1 MTETNKLK
9 KNGFLSVPSFVH
21 GGIHSMTCIETDTAE
36 DSGLYIC
43 TLVVALL
50 HGIQN
55 DTHTICLSVSRANAQ
70 KNTDTHTV

>member
-1 MTETNKLK
+1 
-9 KNGFLSVPSFVH
+9 
-21 GGIHSMTCIETDTAE
+21 MTCIETDTAE